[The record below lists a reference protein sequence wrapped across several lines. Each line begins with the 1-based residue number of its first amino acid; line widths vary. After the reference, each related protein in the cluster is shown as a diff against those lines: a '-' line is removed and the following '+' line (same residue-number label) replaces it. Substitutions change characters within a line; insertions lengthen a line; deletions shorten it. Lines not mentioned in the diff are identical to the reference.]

1 MTKDKKV
8 FYCGWK
14 LYYWPWLFD
23 IDYEKFKT
31 KSFAATDK
39 GVALVTED
47 NKFFFNGN
55 FWRGKLK
62 SENSE
67 TGVKELDAE
76 RFFDG
81 KEIEHVGG

>member
-1 MTKDKKV
+1 M
-8 FYCGWK
+8 
-14 LYYWPWLFD
+14 
-23 IDYEKFKT
+23 
-31 KSFAATDK
+31 
-39 GVALVTED
+39 ALVTED

-67 TGVKELDAE
+67 TGVKELDVE

-81 KEIEHVGG
+81 KEIEHG